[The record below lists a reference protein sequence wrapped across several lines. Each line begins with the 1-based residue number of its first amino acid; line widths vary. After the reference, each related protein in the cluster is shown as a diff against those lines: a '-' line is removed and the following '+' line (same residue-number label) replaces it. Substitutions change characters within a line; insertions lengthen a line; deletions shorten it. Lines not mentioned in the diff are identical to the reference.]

1 MPDSNYLLLCS
12 KLCWHNYRKPIE
24 GFSKKGALRLG
35 LFFSVAPRYGGRLS
49 FTLEVPVEDSF
60 LYSTLGKKTQ
70 FTKAVNYRER
80 TTVLCK
86 LQENWS
92 LQIVGPF
99 AMVYKVVNML

>member
-1 MPDSNYLLLCS
+1 MSCNEL
-12 KLCWHNYRKPIE
+12 HN
-24 GFSKKGALRLG
+24 A
-35 LFFSVAPRYGGRLS
+35 
-49 FTLEVPVEDSF
+49 
-60 LYSTLGKKTQ
+60 LGKKTQ

>member
-1 MPDSNYLLLCS
+1 MQ
-12 KLCWHNYRKPIE
+12 
-24 GFSKKGALRLG
+24 GTA
-35 LFFSVAPRYGGRLS
+35 
-49 FTLEVPVEDSF
+49 
-60 LYSTLGKKTQ
+60 LGKKTQ

>member
-1 MPDSNYLLLCS
+1 MSMHFQITARAAITGLQLL
-12 KLCWHNYRKPIE
+12 
-24 GFSKKGALRLG
+24 
-35 LFFSVAPRYGGRLS
+35 
-49 FTLEVPVEDSF
+49 VPVLCTAHVCVTHLKF
-60 LYSTLGKKTQ
+60 LTLGKKTQ